1 MCHNHCSFRPL
12 LISSLS
18 GKGPETREG
27 ERQERVNSL
36 VDLSVELVES
46 IVHSLNLGWY
56 SVINS
61 LSSEWPIVASENL
74 DVEVD

>member
-61 LSSEWPIVASENL
+61 LSPEWPIVTGENL
-74 DVEVD
+74 DIEID

>member
-1 MCHNHCSFRPL
+1 MWR
-12 LISSLS
+12 
-18 GKGPETREG
+18 R
-27 ERQERVNSL
+27 ERVNSL
-36 VDLSVELVES
+36 VDLSMELVES

-61 LSSEWPIVASENL
+61 LASEWPVVASENL